1 MSSFGSSTIANG
13 ASSGNIF
20 ANQSN
25 FGNFL
30 GESQLNGNKQTNF
43 KAASVFNN
51 DNNNINT
58 GSPEKN
64 ANTKKTQKQTNKSYQ
79 NGKSTSTT
87 SKQISNLQVF
97 KESDIVATG
106 ALFEQPERLGFNH
119 RRPTEVRSIPKYFLT
134 QPKLLYTPEFVQN
147 PWDQENQNKLTL
159 MEAENGGRD
168 YQGLY
173 EDMQKLREIERTKM
187 EELGLVDAENV
198 AKDLTEAISFSGSC
212 LDMCPVFERV
222 RRQLE
227 NNVKALEKDPISNK
241 ISRERAVKAFSRPAA
256 GQPPPLPSDV
266 RPPHVLSQTLNYL
279 VDNILQ
285 QLPEAHSFI
294 WDRTRS
300 IRQDFTYQNNFG
312 PEAVDCNERIVRIHL
327 LSLHIMAGSDVEYSQ
342 QQELEQF
349 NKALQTLMEI
359 YQDVRN
365 NGGKSP
371 NEAEFRAYHLLSHV
385 RDPDLERQIQKLPDE
400 VYNDKLVQ
408 LALRFRKITTQN
420 NVVERGVTNLVG
432 ALNLYTEFFRLVY
445 SEETPFL
452 MACLLETHFNEI
464 RFYALKAISRSFHT
478 KTKPY
483 AIQRLQQVLGF
494 DSVQKLQKFLGYYDI
509 DIINVNGE
517 VLVDLFNKEKLET
530 TYKLN
535 SFHEKAKYSPPYS
548 TQLDDKVRGLDWK
561 HFVNSGRPNT
571 GVALNLQPPTVEIT
585 SKPQQSGFVNLSSFK
600 KPETVNTFDST
611 SLQSQPQAQAQAQ
624 SRPQPQSHPQSF
636 QIPNNAAQKNIFNFK
651 SETSSTPGSIKPS
664 NVNSISSATE
674 PAKPVFSFP
683 SNENTSKSNLKSNV
697 QNQQQPIQSFNKP
710 VPNFSLPTQS
720 TLNKVPLTAPSS
732 LSFGITSP
740 QKEKEKEKVKPL
752 EQPDTKV
759 SIPAP
764 VRTSLS
770 VVPEKVKL
778 TQSKMFP
785 LALQQ
790 VFQQMLQDTIKSEL
804 QVVLSKLLSKYH
816 NELERKRVIHSLGS
830 ELYDAFLR
838 EVMYECVLEARAAQF
853 YDSHLKKR
861 KMKAIIRNSKKAVN
875 KLREKKMKMYELKS
889 VTFEKL
895 KKNKRRLSI
904 SSFES
909 NSSFSKRKRHDSFDV
924 SVISEKQHEVHELW
938 SPINLSEFLKNCSEN
953 LKLKIYQNNLDLK
966 FLLIVE
972 NWRTSY
978 AKWINSKLGLKANMT
993 SSVLKNSI
1001 SNDKINLF
1009 ITSMPNKEQLNESFF
1024 ANTAFILF
1032 ECGLTIS
1039 SATSIQE
1046 KLQADGKILKKIISL
1061 IDKYSRY
1068 KVSIIISLWDV
1079 SGSSITSSEV
1089 ADLLQLTQYSS
1100 VSNLKSLV
1108 LCDMTTKNGNI
1119 NTILSQAFNK
1129 VSLDFNGELSS
1140 TGSKREYNETK
1151 LKSSQTQQHK
1161 LQKLNHS
1168 IRNHKIL
1175 NIDNSNYN
1183 SSIIE
1188 ESTPSASPK
1197 RKKVDDNR
1205 ANTSLSQLQD
1215 LTAEIRRKYKK

>member
-1 MSSFGSSTIANG
+1 MSLFGSSTIANG
-13 ASSGNIF
+13 TPLGNIF

-30 GESQLNGNKQTNF
+30 GGSQPNGNKQSNF
-43 KAASVFNN
+43 KTALVFNN
-51 DNNNINT
+51 DKNTINT
-58 GSPEKN
+58 GSSEKN
-64 ANTKKTQKQTNKSYQ
+64 AHTPETWKQSSITPQKEQ
-79 NGKSTSTT
+79 STISAP
-87 SKQISNLQVF
+87 KQISKLQVF
-97 KESDIVATG
+97 KESDIVAAGT
-106 ALFEQPERLGFNH
+106 LFEHPERLGFNH
-119 RRPTEVRSIPKYFLT
+119 RRPTEVRAIPKCFLT
-134 QPKLLYTPEFVQN
+134 QPKLLCTPPFVPN
-147 PWDQENQNKLTL
+147 AWDQENQNKLNL

-173 EDMQKLREIERTKM
+173 EEMQKLREIERTKM

-312 PEAVDCNERIVRIHL
+312 PDAVDCNERIVRIHL

-371 NEAEFRAYHLLSHV
+371 NEAEFRAYHLLSHI

-400 VYNDKLVQ
+400 IYNDKLVQ

-420 NVVERGVTNLVG
+420 NVVERGVPNLVG

-445 SEETPFL
+445 SDETPFL

-483 AIQRLQQVLGF
+483 TIQRLQQVLGF
-494 DSVQKLQKFLGYYDI
+494 DSIEKLQKFLNYYDI

-548 TQLDDKVRGLDWK
+548 TQLDNKYKGLDWK
-561 HFVNSGRPNT
+561 FFVNSGRPNT
-571 GVALNLQPPTVEIT
+571 GIELNSQPPTVEVV
-585 SKPQQSGFVNLSSFK
+585 SNPQSSDFANVTSFK
-600 KPETVNTFDST
+600 KPETINTFGST
-611 SLQSQPQAQAQAQ
+611 GLQSQSQPQ
-624 SRPQPQSHPQSF
+624 PQSF
-636 QIPNNAAQKNIFNFK
+636 KVPNNGPERSIFNFK
-651 SETSSTPGSIKPS
+651 LDTTSTPESIKPS
-664 NVNSISSATE
+664 NVNSVLSDTE
-674 PAKPVFSFP
+674 QVKPVFLFP
-683 SNENTSKSNLKSNV
+683 SNVTTTNSILKLNV
-697 QNQQQPIQSFNKP
+697 PQQPLQSFGKAA
-710 VPNFSLPTQS
+710 PNIAIPKESN
-720 TLNKVPLTAPSS
+720 LNKVPLKASPS
-732 LSFGITSP
+732 LSFGITQP
-740 QKEKEKEKVKPL
+740 QNEKKKVKPS
-752 EQPDTKV
+752 EQESAKV
-759 SIPAP
+759 STPAL
-764 VRTSLS
+764 VKNSLPA
-770 VVPEKVKL
+770 VPEKVKL

-790 VFQQMLQDTIKSEL
+790 VFHQMLQDTVKSEL
-804 QVVLSKLLSKYH
+804 QVVLSKLLTRYH
-816 NELERKRVIHSLGS
+816 SALERRKVIHSLGF

-853 YDSHLKKR
+853 YDFHLKKR
-861 KMKAIIRNSKKAVN
+861 KIKAIIRNSKKAVN

-889 VTFEKL
+889 VNFEKL

-924 SVISEKQHEVHELW
+924 SIISEKQLEVHELW
-938 SPINLSEFLKNCSEN
+938 APFNLSIFLRNCSEN
-953 LKLKIYQNNLDLK
+953 LKMKIYQNNLDLK

-972 NWRTSY
+972 NWNSPY
-978 AKWINSKLGLKANMT
+978 SKWLNSKLGLKANVKL
-993 SSVLKNSI
+993 SVLENSI
-1001 SNDKINLF
+1001 LNDKINLL
-1009 ITSMPNKEQLNESFF
+1009 ITSMPNKEHLNEEFF
-1024 ANTAFILF
+1024 ANASFVLF
-1032 ECGLTIS
+1032 ECGLTLSNAIS
-1039 SATSIQE
+1039 IHE

-1061 IDKYSRY
+1061 IDKYSCY
-1068 KVSIIISLWDV
+1068 KVLIIINFWDV
-1079 SGSSITSSEV
+1079 SGSNITTSEV
-1089 ADLLQLTQYSS
+1089 ASLLDLTQYTT

-1129 VSLDFNGELSS
+1129 VSLEFNGELSS
-1140 TGSKREYNETK
+1140 TGSKYEYNETK
-1151 LKSSQTQQHK
+1151 LKLKLKSQLQM
-1161 LQKLNHS
+1161 LQKLSHK
-1168 IRNHKIL
+1168 IANHKIRDMANL
-1175 NIDNSNYN
+1175 SYN

-1188 ESTPSASPK
+1188 ESTPQTSPK

>member
-30 GESQLNGNKQTNF
+30 GESQLNGNNQTNF

-64 ANTKKTQKQTNKSYQ
+64 ANTKKTQKQTNKTYQ
-79 NGKSTSTT
+79 NGQSTSTT
-87 SKQISNLQVF
+87 SKQISNLQCS
-97 KESDIVATG
+97 KRTTNRSKINTEI
-106 ALFEQPERLGFNH
+106 LFN
-119 RRPTEVRSIPKYFLT
+119 

-420 NVVERGVTNLVG
+420 NVVERGVTNLV
-432 ALNLYTEFFRLVY
+432 
-445 SEETPFL
+445 ETPFL

-548 TQLDDKVRGLDWK
+548 TQLDDKVKGLDWK

-571 GVALNLQPPTVEIT
+571 GVALNLQPPTFAIST
-585 SKPQQSGFVNLSSFK
+585 SGSGSSTLSTTTSISPNLSKYRITLLKEYFQ
-600 KPETVNTFDST
+600 
-611 SLQSQPQAQAQAQ
+611 LQAG
-624 SRPQPQSHPQSF
+624 
-636 QIPNNAAQKNIFNFK
+636 N
-651 SETSSTPGSIKPS
+651 SSTPGSIKPS

-674 PAKPVFSFP
+674 PAKP
-683 SNENTSKSNLKSNV
+683 
-697 QNQQQPIQSFNKP
+697 QPVQSFNKP
-710 VPNFSLPTQS
+710 
-720 TLNKVPLTAPSS
+720 K
-732 LSFGITSP
+732 
-740 QKEKEKEKVKPL
+740 KKVKPL

-790 VFQQMLQDTIKSEL
+790 VFEQILQDTIKSEL

-816 NELERKRVIHSLGS
+816 NELERKKVIHSLGS

-861 KMKAIIRNSKKAVN
+861 KMKVIIRNSKKAVN

-978 AKWINSKLGLKANMT
+978 AKWLNSKLG
-993 SSVLKNSI
+993 
-1001 SNDKINLF
+1001 
-1009 ITSMPNKEQLNESFF
+1009 MPNKEQLNESFF

-1039 SATSIQE
+1039 SVTSIQE

-1068 KVSIIISLWDV
+1068 KVSIIISFWDV

-1089 ADLLQLTQYSS
+1089 ADLLHLTQYSS

-1129 VSLDFNGELSS
+1129 VSLEFNGELSS
-1140 TGSKREYNETK
+1140 TGSK
-1151 LKSSQTQQHK
+1151 Q
-1161 LQKLNHS
+1161 
-1168 IRNHKIL
+1168 
-1175 NIDNSNYN
+1175 
-1183 SSIIE
+1183 